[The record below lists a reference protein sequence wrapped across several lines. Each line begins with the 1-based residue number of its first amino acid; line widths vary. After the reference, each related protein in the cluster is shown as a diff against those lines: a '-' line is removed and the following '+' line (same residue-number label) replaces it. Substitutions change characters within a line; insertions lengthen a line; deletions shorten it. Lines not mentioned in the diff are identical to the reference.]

1 VKQTARQPVDVEAVV
16 DHGSQRV
23 VADQIA
29 IPTATSLPPSL
40 SLGLGINL
48 TPLPIHVTVF

>member
-1 VKQTARQPVDVEAVV
+1 MKQTARQPVDVEAVV